1 MSSFVHLITWINFW
15 SARRITHFCILVHTD
30 NDKISAVQVHF
41 LKAITKTFTVKWHFL
56 HLTGFHLQCNL
67 IQPFQY
73 HSQPLTFSFQSE
85 TVIFTFLDLQI
96 YIYKTVGFSW
106 VGQKIIPNVG
116 IFPTVSG
123 LFLLLKQSYGQ
134 NPTVIISTVCCTPLD
149 HMFFC
154 ILNNFDEINLLQD
167 LRTKKLKKPQ
177 KVFFMHCVGRFSY
190 NVSRIQIEIYAH
202 IMELYLH
209 ID

>member
-1 MSSFVHLITWINFW
+1 MSFTASVLFLFLGFW
-15 SARRITHFCILVHTD
+15 VFGWLLYSIFEGALSAHCIPHFCILVHRD
-30 NDKISAVQVHF
+30 NNRIISVQVHF

-134 NPTVIISTVCCTPLD
+134 NPTVIISTVCCTPKYLYSKS
-149 HMFFC
+149 HYS
-154 ILNNFDEINLLQD
+154 NTLL
-167 LRTKKLKKPQ
+167 
-177 KVFFMHCVGRFSY
+177 
-190 NVSRIQIEIYAH
+190 
-202 IMELYLH
+202 
-209 ID
+209 